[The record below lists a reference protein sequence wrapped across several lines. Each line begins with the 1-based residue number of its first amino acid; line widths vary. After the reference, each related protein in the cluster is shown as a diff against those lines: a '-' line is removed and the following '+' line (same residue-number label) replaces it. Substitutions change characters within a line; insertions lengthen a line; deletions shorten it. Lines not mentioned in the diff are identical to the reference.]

1 MGVRVLETIAEPNM
15 EYGTISKVKVANKVD
30 ELLHAEAIRVVEA
43 MPKWTPGKQNGKEV
57 RVKYK
62 QSICKKERF
71 LSLRKESFFCIFAR
85 LIVL

>member
-43 MPKWTPGKQNGKEV
+43 MPKWNPGKQNGKEV
-57 RVKYK
+57 RVKYTLPVT
-62 QSICKKERF
+62 F
-71 LSLRKESFFCIFAR
+71 R
-85 LIVL
+85 LN

>member
-15 EYGTISKVKVANKVD
+15 EYGSISKAKVANKVD

-57 RVKYK
+57 RVKYTLPVT
-62 QSICKKERF
+62 F
-71 LSLRKESFFCIFAR
+71 R
-85 LIVL
+85 LN